1 MSNKFEIN
9 LLFSHF
15 PLKAHNAYQ
24 HSNGVECGIE
34 LKQNKT
40 KQTTLHFEVNLDLNF
55 GHTPM
60 CHNSFDYKIGMI
72 LLFLTPW

>member
-1 MSNKFEIN
+1 MSNKFETN

-40 KQTTLHFEVNLDLNF
+40 NNSTL
-55 GHTPM
+55 
-60 CHNSFDYKIGMI
+60 
-72 LLFLTPW
+72 